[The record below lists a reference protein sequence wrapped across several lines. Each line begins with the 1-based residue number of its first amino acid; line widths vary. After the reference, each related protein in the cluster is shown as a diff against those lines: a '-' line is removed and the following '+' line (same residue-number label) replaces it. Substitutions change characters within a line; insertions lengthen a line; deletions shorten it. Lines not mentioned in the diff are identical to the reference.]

1 MSLPTAVK
9 AQSFWIYAQCTLL
22 HYLLFR
28 QAPPLSQKYSYNNQL
43 FLHPTANLLPC
54 PLKSKPSKTS
64 QTTTEHPA
72 NLFQHTANLGFSSCC
87 LICSISPLP
96 LNMLERA
103 AATVRAGQSL
113 ALLHLLIQSVLAPAC
128 QGPTLSQAI
137 VFIQL
142 HSKQRHST
150 P

>member
-1 MSLPTAVK
+1 MSLLTAVK
-9 AQSFWIYAQCTLL
+9 AQSFWIYAQCILL

-28 QAPPLSQKYSYNNQL
+28 QTTPLSQKHSYYNSL
-43 FLHPTANLLPC
+43 FLHPIANLLPC

-72 NLFQHTANLGFSSCC
+72 NLFQYTANLGFTSCC
-87 LICSISPLP
+87 LICSISPFP

-113 ALLHLLIQSVLAPAC
+113 ALLHLLIQSVLAASC

-150 P
+150 L